1 MKRTATPRKFRT
13 ALSNNGREIAIIGSS
28 EQVDGS
34 SPDDVHSRIARL
46 AYFLYEQRG
55 GEHGYDVEDWIQ
67 AERTVLASQN
77 HVAAKMDESS
87 QR

>member
-1 MKRTATPRKFRT
+1 MKRTTTLRKFRSV
-13 ALSNNGREIAIIGSS
+13 LSGNGREVAAIRSS
-28 EQVDGS
+28 ERVDGS

-46 AYFLYEQRG
+46 TYSFYEQRG
-55 GEHGYDVEDWIQ
+55 GEHGHDVEDWIQ